1 MPEGP
6 TSSSSFSIRKKA
18 ESDFP
23 LIIQGGMGAGVSAWP
38 LAKAVSVCGH
48 LGVVSGTALDV
59 IIARRLQAGDPGGHI
74 RRALSAFPF
83 PEMSRRIVEKYFI
96 EGGKKNDEPFRTVP
110 MCTMNLSQAHL
121 ELIVAANFVEVFLAK
136 EGHNGAIG
144 INYLEKIQ
152 VPQLASIYGAML
164 AGVDYVLVG
173 AGIPREIPGVLD
185 SFADGKEASMRLSVL
200 GADKDDDFRM
210 TFDPATFS
218 GGAHQLL
225 RRPRFFAIIASVVL
239 AQTLVKK
246 GSGKVDGLVIEGPSA
261 GGHNAMP
268 RGVLKLDAS
277 GEPVYGPKDVVDLD
291 SIKALGAPFWLAG
304 AYGTSQGL
312 KEAFSLGASGIQAG
326 TPFAFC
332 EESGLTKEI
341 RESILK
347 KVLEGTATV
356 FTDPK
361 ASPTGFPFKLLRL
374 EGSNSDDDV
383 FSARKRV
390 CDLGYLR
397 HLYRKAENEAGYRCP
412 AEPIDEFVKKGG
424 IAEETAGCKCL
435 CNGLMANIGLAQ
447 RRSEGFVELPLLTA
461 GKELSIVRDI
471 IGEKGG
477 RISYSAKDV
486 LGHILKDSMAA
497 AVNTIYRVK

>member
-1 MPEGP
+1 
-6 TSSSSFSIRKKA
+6 
-18 ESDFP
+18 
-23 LIIQGGMGAGVSAWP
+23 MGAGVSAWQ

-59 IIARRLQAGDPGGHI
+59 IMARRLQAGDPGGHI
-74 RRALSAFPF
+74 RRALASFPF
-83 PEMSRRIVEKYFI
+83 PEMSIRIIEKYFI
-96 EGGKKNDEPFRTVP
+96 EGGKKEDEPFRTVP

-121 ELIVAANFVEVFLAK
+121 ELIAAANFVEVFLAK
-136 EGHNGAIG
+136 EGHGGVVG

-173 AGIPREIPGVLD
+173 AGIPRDIPGILD
-185 SFADGKEASMRLSVL
+185 CFAEGKEASMRLNVL
-200 GADKDDDFRM
+200 GADKEDDFRM
-210 TFDPATFS
+210 TFDPVKFS
-218 GGAHQLL
+218 GAERLPRL

-268 RGVLKLDAS
+268 RGVLKLDGS
-277 GEPVYGPKDVVDLD
+277 GEPIYGPKDEVDLD
-291 SIKALGAPFWLAG
+291 SIKSLGVPFWLAG
-304 AYGTSQGL
+304 AYGTSERL
-312 KEAFSLGASGIQAG
+312 KEALSLGASGIQAG

-341 RESILK
+341 RESIIR
-347 KVLEGTATV
+347 KVVDGSASV

-374 EGSNSDDDV
+374 EGSNSEDDV
-383 FSARKRV
+383 FNARKRV

-397 HLYRKAENEAGYRCP
+397 HLYRKEENTAGYRCP
-412 AEPIDEFVKKGG
+412 AEPLDEYVKKGG
-424 IAEETAGCKCL
+424 NADETAGCKCL

-447 RRSEGFVELPLLTA
+447 RRNDGYVELPLLTA
-461 GKELSIVRDI
+461 GKELSIIKDI
-471 IGEKGG
+471 LNAKGG
-477 RISYSAKDV
+477 GISYSARDV
-486 LGHILKDSMAA
+486 IGHMVKGSINAV
-497 AVNTIYRVK
+497 AVNTN